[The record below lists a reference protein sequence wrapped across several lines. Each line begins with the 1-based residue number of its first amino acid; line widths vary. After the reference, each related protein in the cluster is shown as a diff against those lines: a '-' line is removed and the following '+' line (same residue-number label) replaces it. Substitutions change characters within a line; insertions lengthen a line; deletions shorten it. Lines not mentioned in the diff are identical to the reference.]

1 MLQTITSDYTQHPES
16 FNARSLCQVILNTN
30 ADRTSPFACLFLLE
44 SLSKEQLLSML
55 KHFTLLCSKPGAVKP
70 MDLLNT
76 VTALVPYAKSQK
88 SLVAPI
94 TISMGVSSWIGCKG
108 NSVSPQLMSNLLLFL
123 AKMGAKSAPLIDL
136 FDSKLAKKLGDFQD
150 EVLFGVE

>member
-1 MLQTITSDYTQHPES
+1 M
-16 FNARSLCQVILNTN
+16 
-30 ADRTSPFACLFLLE
+30 
-44 SLSKEQLLSML
+44 SML

-70 MDLLNT
+70 IDLLNT

-88 SLVAPI
+88 SLVVPI

-123 AKMGAKSAPLIDL
+123 AKMGAKSVPLIDL
-136 FDSKLAKKLGDFQD
+136 FNSKFAKKLGDFQD
-150 EVLFGVE
+150 EVCKSRGISSVGLGQSAEGVRARGVSQRKRSACYF